1 MGCVQSCMLSE
12 EQKVFISDV
21 HERYF
26 DVVSHSTLGT
36 EQTIHTDRDHKL
48 DVGSEVRITGA
59 SGEHSSAKVT
69 AVPASDKFVV
79 QNGADRP
86 NKIVPLDVF
95 QTRLPKN
102 TQTEAFYT
110 IAAVIFVIIG
120 GALYSMEDIFGHWFF
135 AFFPIFLWMAFQYP
149 ILLKLNRKSKIV
161 GLKHKTGWWTLIP
174 MGNVECF
181 MDTVGQ
187 RRRYLDDAMCGEFGQ
202 GKVKNFAVVSQGN
215 QSHQPHFVVKM
226 NPGRGKSL
234 VLTLDGKTIDD
245 VHHRIEQQGIRFVYD
260 SPQHATAAPTTLTS
274 ARRDDGGREGQL

>member
-1 MGCVQSCMLSE
+1 MLPKISMACLQSFLLSE

-59 SGEHSSAKVT
+59 SGEHTSAKVT

-79 QNGADRP
+79 KGGADRP
-86 NKIVPLDVF
+86 NKVVPLDVF

-102 TQTEAFYT
+102 TQTETFYT
-110 IAAVIFVIIG
+110 IAAFVFLIIG
-120 GALYSMEDIFGHWFF
+120 GVLSTMETIFGHWFF
-135 AFFPIFLWMAFQYP
+135 AFFPALLWLAFQYP
-149 ILLKLNRKSKIV
+149 ILLKLNRKSRIL

-174 MGNVECF
+174 IGNVECF

-187 RRRYLDDAMCGEFGQ
+187 RRRYLDDAVCGEFGQ

-215 QSHQPHFVVKM
+215 QSHQPHLVVKM
-226 NPGRGKSL
+226 NPGRGKSI
-234 VLTLDGKTIDD
+234 VLTLDGKTI
-245 VHHRIEQQGIRFVYD
+245 EG
-260 SPQHATAAPTTLTS
+260 APSLYPHPPPRAH
-274 ARRDDGGREGQL
+274 ARRLRVLFCPPTL

>member
-1 MGCVQSCMLSE
+1 MGALQSCLLSP

-48 DVGSEVRITGA
+48 DVGSEIRITGA

-69 AVPASDKFVV
+69 AVPAADKFVV
-79 QNGADRP
+79 QGGADRP

-102 TQTEAFYT
+102 TQTEVFYT
-110 IAAVIFVIIG
+110 IAAVVYVLIG
-120 GALYSMEDIFGHWFF
+120 AVLTTMKDIFGHWFF
-135 AFFPIFLWMAFQYP
+135 AFFPVFLWMAFQYP
-149 ILLKLNRKSKIV
+149 ILLKLNRKSKIL

-187 RRRYLDDAMCGEFGQ
+187 RRRYLDDAMCGDFGQ
-202 GKVKNFAVVSQGN
+202 GKVKNYAVVSQGN

-226 NPGRGKSL
+226 NRGQGKSI

-245 VHHRIEQQGIRFVYD
+245 VHHRIVQQGISFIYD
-260 SPQHATAAPTTLTS
+260 SPQHATVAPTTVTNM
-274 ARRDDGGREGQL
+274 RRDGREGQL